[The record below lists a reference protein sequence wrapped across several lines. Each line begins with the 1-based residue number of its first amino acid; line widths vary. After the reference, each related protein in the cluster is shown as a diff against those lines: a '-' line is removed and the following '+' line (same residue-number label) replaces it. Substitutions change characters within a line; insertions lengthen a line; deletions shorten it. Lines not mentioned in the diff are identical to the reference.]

1 MTSKQLKI
9 LGILVV
15 SQSIMAPVGQIPT
28 GAPMAKAQGI
38 LVQRPDGP
46 PGQAQPPA
54 VDVAV
59 ARTGTIADNTLD
71 YTATTQP
78 LEQATLRS
86 RSEGLVLELRV
97 DVGDPVQKDQVIGR
111 VDDLLLQADLAQAQA
126 ELAAREADVLRAQ
139 TQILQAQT
147 QVERERVALQQAQAD
162 AQRLTGLAQEGALSQ
177 QEAEQAQTTARTAEQ
192 AFRSAEN
199 QVDLEEQGLVAS
211 RERVRIQQAV
221 IQQIQERQS
230 QTLLRSPMDGIVLS
244 RLISLGD
251 LVRPGEEVLTVG
263 NLSQSKLVLQL
274 SELDLGRVQ
283 LGQQV
288 TARLDAFG
296 DEPFMGQ
303 ISRISP
309 VADPAARL
317 IPVEILI
324 PNPDGRISS
333 GLLARVQIQ
342 VGEAEPR
349 VVVPESALQSS
360 TDGDPVVYVAAR
372 TGESVL
378 IEARSVAVGSRS
390 DGQVEILSGLEEGE
404 PYVTR
409 ADGQL
414 QDGQTVRLSILS
426 EWQN

>member
-1 MTSKQLKI
+1 MTSKQVKS
-9 LGILVV
+9 LGMFVV
-15 SQSIMAPVGQIPT
+15 VAQSVMAPVGLIPT
-28 GAPMAKAQGI
+28 GTPIARTQGI
-38 LVQRPDGP
+38 LVQRPGGP

-59 ARTGTIADNTLD
+59 AQMGTVADTLD

-97 DVGDPVQKDQVIGR
+97 DVGDPVQRDQVIGR

-139 TQILQAQT
+139 TQILQAQS

-177 QEAEQAQTTARTAEQ
+177 QDAEQAQTAERTAEQ
-192 AFRSAEN
+192 ALRSAEN
-199 QVDLEEQGLVAS
+199 QVNLEEQGLVAS

-230 QTLLRSPMDGIVLS
+230 QTLLRAPMDGIVLN

-263 NLSQSKLVLQL
+263 NLSQFKLVLQL

-283 LGQQV
+283 IGQQV

-303 ISRISP
+303 ISQISP
-309 VADPAARL
+309 VADPSARL
-317 IPVEILI
+317 IPVEVLI

-342 VGEAEPR
+342 VGEATTR
-349 VVVPESALQSS
+349 VVVPESALRSN
-360 TDGDPVVYVAAR
+360 TEGDPVVYVAAR
-372 TGESVL
+372 TGETVL
-378 IEARSVAVGSRS
+378 IEARPVTVGSRS
-390 DGQVEILSGLEEGE
+390 DGQVEILSGLEAGE

>member
-1 MTSKQLKI
+1 
-9 LGILVV
+9 
-15 SQSIMAPVGQIPT
+15 
-28 GAPMAKAQGI
+28 MAKAKGI
-38 LVQRPDGP
+38 LVQRPSSGGA
-46 PGQAQPPA
+46 PGQGQPPA

-59 ARTGTIADNTLD
+59 AQRVSLADNTLD

-97 DVGDPVQKDQVIGR
+97 DVGDAVQKDQVIGR

-139 TQILQAQT
+139 TQILQAQSR
-147 QVERERVALQQAQAD
+147 VEQERAALQQAQAD
-162 AQRLTGLAQEGALSQ
+162 AERLTGLAQEGALSL
-177 QEAEQAQTTARTAEQ
+177 QEAEQAQTAARTAEQ

-199 QVDLEEQGLVAS
+199 QVNLEEQGLVAS

-230 QTLLRSPMDGIVLS
+230 QTLLRAPMDGIVLS

-283 LGQQV
+283 LGQPV
-288 TARLDAFG
+288 SARLDAFG
-296 DEPFMGQ
+296 DQPFMGQ

-324 PNPDGRISS
+324 PNPEGRISS

-349 VVVPESALQSS
+349 VVVPESALRLS

-378 IEARSVAVGSRS
+378 VEARAVTVGSRS
-390 DGQVEILSGLEEGE
+390 DGQVEILSGLEAGE